1 LAGWLDRCFLAI
13 AIVHRL
19 FRTRSPLMQTLK
31 VRMRQLSFD
40 IDARARELDD
50 LKRQIEGAQEG
61 GAGVA
66 CGRGW
71 ATKIGRW
78 MRARKVEWR
87 AEALEAQLGAISSSL
102 ENLPLA
108 SVLDAKRIRARKPPK
123 RDVQRRQQASKHRYA
138 SAPDL
143 RRFVVSLRVH
153 SGTRRARRL
162 SMITAAAPCVMCL

>member
-1 LAGWLDRCFLAI
+1 
-13 AIVHRL
+13 
-19 FRTRSPLMQTLK
+19 MQTLK

-108 SVLDAKRIRARKPPK
+108 FVLDAKRIRARKPPK

-138 SAPDL
+138 RAPDL
-143 RRFVVSLRVH
+143 RRIRYQSPRSFWH
-153 SGTRRARRL
+153 
-162 SMITAAAPCVMCL
+162 APCAEAVHDHSSGSMCNVLVGHMVNVTEGPSRKLYAV